1 LSKPAWRGTGTED
14 YFGFAWCS
22 TEEFDHPFRGQSRV
36 VRRADYRDSAM
47 HRYHLLDT
55 LPFHTAAKFQTEA
68 WGLAP
73 GTMDYESL
81 VIYYLAD

>member
-1 LSKPAWRGTGTED
+1 
-14 YFGFAWCS
+14 
-22 TEEFDHPFRGQSRV
+22 
-36 VRRADYRDSAM
+36 M

-68 WGLAP
+68 WGLAS

-81 VIYYLAD
+81 VLYYSAD